1 MKAWQQN
8 TTFFFF
14 FFYNIFNSFPHF
26 PAFKSSLEILDVP
39 KKGIKKLF

>member
-1 MKAWQQN
+1 MKARQQN

-14 FFYNIFNSFPHF
+14 FLQHF

>member
-1 MKAWQQN
+1 MKALQQN
-8 TTFFFF
+8 TKF

-26 PAFKSSLEILDVP
+26 PAFKSSLESLDVT

>member
-1 MKAWQQN
+1 MKALQQN
-8 TTFFFF
+8 TK

-26 PAFKSSLEILDVP
+26 PAFKSSLESLDVP